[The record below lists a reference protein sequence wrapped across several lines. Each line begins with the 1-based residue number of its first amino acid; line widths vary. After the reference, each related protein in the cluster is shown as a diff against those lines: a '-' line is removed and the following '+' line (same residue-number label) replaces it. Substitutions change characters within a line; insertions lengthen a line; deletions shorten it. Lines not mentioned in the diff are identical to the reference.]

1 MLAQIPNERQRRPLM
16 AEDPPVRQAV
26 GSTGDSA
33 EPGIARQLSEL
44 ARQLQADLTT
54 ETLLRHIVMAAVT
67 EVPGAQHAG
76 ITLVTG
82 KEFTTPAASGE
93 LIERIDQVQYQA
105 GEGPCLDAARHHET
119 VSCDDLGTE
128 TRWPRFARQAADL
141 GVRSMLSFQ
150 LFAGGDSFGAL
161 NLYAADPAAFGPNS
175 ESTGLLLASHA
186 ALAMAAARTE
196 AGLLTAMD
204 SREMIGQAKGILM
217 ERYKITGV
225 QAFGLLVAS
234 SQAVNRKLRDVA
246 GHLVVTG
253 ELLTPSR

>member
-1 MLAQIPNERQRRPLM
+1 LIT
-16 AEDPPVRQAV
+16 EDPPVRQAV
-26 GSTGDSA
+26 GSTGESA

-44 ARQLQADLTT
+44 ARELQADLTA
-54 ETLLRHIVMAAVT
+54 EALLQHIVMAAVT
-67 EVPGAQHAG
+67 EVPGAQYAG
-76 ITLVTG
+76 IALVTG
-82 KEFTTPAASGE
+82 KEFSTRAASAE
-93 LIERIDQVQYQA
+93 LAGQIDRVQYQT

-119 VSCDDLGTE
+119 VRCDDLRTDA
-128 TRWPRFARQAADL
+128 RWPRFAGQAAGL
-141 GVRSMLSFQ
+141 GVLSVLSFQ

-161 NLYAADPAAFGPNS
+161 NLYAVDPAAFGPDS
-175 ESTGLLLASHA
+175 ESTGILLASHA

-217 ERYKITGV
+217 ERYKITGI

-234 SQAVNRKLRDVA
+234 SQAVNRKLRDIA
-246 GHLVVTG
+246 EHLVATG